1 LYHFSH
7 NLLVFNLL
15 ASGCTIT
22 GWAANRVKV
31 PQIAIPK
38 KSFSN
43 YFLGQLIGNQTDVT
57 KSKQVMGATDWLSME
72 KFLEVLEVYLGM
84 PLTGLD
90 LGAVCRT

>member
-1 LYHFSH
+1 
-7 NLLVFNLL
+7 LVFNLL
-15 ASGCTIT
+15 ASGCSIA

-31 PQIAIPK
+31 TQIAIPK

>member
-1 LYHFSH
+1 
-7 NLLVFNLL
+7 LVFNLL

-31 PQIAIPK
+31 TQIAIPK
-38 KSFSN
+38 KSYSN
-43 YFLGQLIGNQTDVT
+43 YFLGQLTGNQSDVT
-57 KSKQVMGATDWLSME
+57 KSKQVMGATDWFSIE
-72 KFLEVLEVYLGM
+72 KFLEVLEVYLGR